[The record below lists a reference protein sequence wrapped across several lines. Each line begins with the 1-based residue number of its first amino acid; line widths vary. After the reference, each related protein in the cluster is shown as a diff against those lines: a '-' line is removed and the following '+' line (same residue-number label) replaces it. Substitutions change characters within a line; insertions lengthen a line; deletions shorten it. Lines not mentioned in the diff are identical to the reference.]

1 MLALRRGVFRKMR
14 ELEEA
19 NRQACKRK
27 QGEAWCL
34 AVQAAE
40 WSGDGGK
47 RVVGSVGE
55 WNSRVERDDNSEIER
70 PMSSLT
76 SNTRLSHTPAQEESA
91 HRLPL
96 SPSQRLSNI
105 SLHICAA
112 LAFALGRPDPRD
124 ARQCAPTG
132 PTNTTNERHQHLRPN
147 RDGRMNNRVEC
158 CTLPCAVLTSTPD
171 PASSPASRASDNN

>member
-1 MLALRRGVFRKMR
+1 MGRK
-14 ELEEA
+14 ETI
-19 NRQACKRK
+19 
-27 QGEAWCL
+27 
-34 AVQAAE
+34 
-40 WSGDGGK
+40 GD
-47 RVVGSVGE
+47 S
-55 WNSRVERDDNSEIER
+55 ERER

-76 SNTRLSHTPAQEESA
+76 PNTRLSHTPAQEESA
-91 HRLPL
+91 LRLPL

-158 CTLPCAVLTSTPD
+158 CTLPCAVLTSTPARRHLQPHGLRTIINAAPGTSD
-171 PASSPASRASDNN
+171 TNDDAPRGVSGFKERGLTHMTVIHLHNRLHPSRLPDSNKSPAVE